1 MNSFLTLLK
10 LLFSFFSQLRAKTTL
25 LNSTSQYKHSTDTP
39 LRNDK
44 FVVAMNDGAINRSAR
59 MRSEFG
65 QGVLFVTIV
74 SVCVPMLASV
84 CNMTI

>member
-44 FVVAMNDGAINRSAR
+44 FVVEMNDGAINRSAR

-84 CNMTI
+84 CIMTI